1 MQNPNKQGKVKNFLC
16 QTVPEVNI
24 YASVDLTV
32 IILLLLSVGATFCLQ
47 LIHNARAGLLTSY
60 NCGLTSMATTEV

>member
-1 MQNPNKQGKVKNFLC
+1 MQNPNKQGEVKNFLS

-47 LIHNARAGLLTSY
+47 LIHNSTAGLLTNY